1 VLIHFAK
8 FLSHSRDSVSHSL
21 EHYVRNS
28 NQRHRLEMHANA
40 IVSDLKNEIVTP
52 GSKVKLN
59 AHSMC
64 VQESSLHTYRA
75 ENGYRITNVTI

>member
-1 VLIHFAK
+1 M
-8 FLSHSRDSVSHSL
+8 R
-21 EHYVRNS
+21 
-28 NQRHRLEMHANA
+28 ANA

-75 ENGYRITNVTI
+75 ENGYRIINIII